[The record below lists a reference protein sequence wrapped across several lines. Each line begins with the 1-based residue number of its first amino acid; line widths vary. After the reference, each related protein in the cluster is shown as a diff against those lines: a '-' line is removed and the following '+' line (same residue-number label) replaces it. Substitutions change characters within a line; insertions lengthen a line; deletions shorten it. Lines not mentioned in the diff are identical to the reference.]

1 MKALGRAETWDLSTS
16 PQSSDLVTL
25 ATELRLP
32 ISIVQLLSHRGFQDV
47 AAVRGF
53 LWPRL
58 RELSDP
64 FLLTGMRAAVE
75 RIFQALDRQE
85 RIVLYGDYDVDG
97 ITSLTLLSRV
107 LQAYGT
113 APALFL
119 PMRVEEGYGLTAD
132 GVARCLQTHQPQ
144 LLIALDC
151 GTSSGDRIAEIE
163 ATGVDVLVIDHH
175 EIQHAVPNCRA
186 FVNPKTG
193 SDHRYF
199 CTVGLVFK
207 LCHALLKERR
217 LPDLDLK
224 QYLDLVAIGTIAD
237 LVPLVAE
244 NRVLVYHGLKQLETT
259 QWIGVKALMR
269 AAGINFPVRPDDVG
283 FRLGPRLNAAGRLG
297 LAEAAL
303 NLLLT
308 SDEAVA
314 TSLAAELDQQ
324 NRARQQLEQQTFDAA
339 CQLLEQDPDF
349 ASHCAIVVGE
359 TGWHP
364 GVVGIVA
371 ARLVRQYYR
380 PALVIGF
387 DQEGIGKGSGRSIP
401 GFSLVQALDGCC
413 AALTH
418 YGGHEMAAGFSL
430 PLEQLGVFAGAFR
443 TFAKNTL
450 TPAQLSP
457 RLRIDALVSG
467 NELNYDFLVAHEL
480 LQPFGLGNWQPLLL
494 LQQAVPTGEIKV
506 LKEKHRV
513 FGVRHR
519 GRLLRAIEFNFST
532 PLPAAPWDIAFCLE
546 PAVFRDQIQIQLR
559 VEGIR
564 TSKAA

>member
-1 MKALGRAETWDLSTS
+1 LNYLWDLTAAADR
-16 PQSSDLVTL
+16 SDLAAL
-25 ATELRLP
+25 AAELRLP
-32 ISIVQLLSHRGFQDV
+32 ISILRLLSRRGFQD
-47 AAVRGF
+47 AEAIRSF

-64 FLLTGMRAAVE
+64 FLLTGMKAAVE
-75 RIFQALDRQE
+75 RIFQAVDRQE

-97 ITSLTLLSRV
+97 ITSLTLLARV
-107 LQAYGT
+107 LQAYG
-113 APALFL
+113 ANPALFL

-132 GVARCLQTHQPQ
+132 GVSRCLQTHHPQ

-151 GTSSGDRIAEIE
+151 GTSSAERITEIE
-163 ATGVDVLVIDHH
+163 ATGIDVVVIDHH
-175 EIQHAVPNCRA
+175 EVQHAPPKCHA
-186 FVNPKTG
+186 FINPKTG
-193 SDHRYF
+193 TDHRYF

-217 LPDLDLK
+217 IPDLDLK

-244 NRVLVYHGLKQLETT
+244 NRLLVYHGLKQLETT
-259 QWIGVKALMR
+259 QWVGVKTLMR
-269 AAGINFPVRPDDVG
+269 VAGINFPVRPDDVG

-308 SDEAVA
+308 SDDDVA
-314 TSLAAELDQQ
+314 ASLSAELDQQ
-324 NRARQQLEQQTFDAA
+324 NRARQELEQQTFDAA
-339 CQLLEQDPDF
+339 CRLLEQDPDL

-359 TGWHP
+359 AGWHP

-380 PALVIGF
+380 PALVIAF
-387 DQEGIGKGSGRSIP
+387 DQEGVGKGSGRSIP

-413 AALTH
+413 GSLTQ

-430 PLEQLGVFAGAFR
+430 PFEQLAVFAGAFR
-443 TFAKNTL
+443 AFAKNTL
-450 TPAQLSP
+450 SAEQLLP
-457 RLRIDALVSG
+457 RLQIDALVNGSDI
-467 NELNYDFLVAHEL
+467 NYDFLVAHER

-494 LQQAVPTGEIKV
+494 LQRGEPTGDIKV

-513 FGVRHR
+513 FGLRHN
-519 GRLLRAIEFNFST
+519 GRLLRAIEFNFSE
-532 PLPAAPWDIAFCLE
+532 PLPAPPWDVAFYLE
-546 PAVFRDQIQIQLR
+546 PAVYRDQIQIQLR
-559 VEGIR
+559 VVAIR
-564 TSKAA
+564 TSGPG

>member
-1 MKALGRAETWDLSTS
+1 LNSCTWDLSVIV
-16 PQSSDLVTL
+16 QSSDLVVL

-32 ISIVQLLSHRGFQDV
+32 VSLVQLLDRRGFQD
-47 AAVRGF
+47 ASAIRGF

-64 FLLTGMRAAVE
+64 FLLPGMKAAVE
-75 RIFQALDRQE
+75 RIFQAVDRQE

-97 ITSLTLLSRV
+97 ITSLTLIARV

-113 APALFL
+113 TPALFL

-132 GVARCLQTHQPQ
+132 GVFRCLQTHRPH

-151 GTSSGDRIAEIE
+151 GTSSADRIAEIE
-163 ATGVDVLVIDHH
+163 SAGVDVVVIDHH
-175 EIQHAVPNCRA
+175 EVQHALPKCRA
-186 FVNPKTG
+186 FINPKSG
-193 SDHRYF
+193 ADHGYF

-207 LCHALLKERR
+207 LCHALLKQRR

-244 NRVLVYHGLKQLETT
+244 NRVLVYHGLKQLEIT
-259 QWIGVKALMR
+259 QWIGVKTLMQV
-269 AAGINFPVRPDDVG
+269 AGINFPVRPDDVG

-308 SDEAVA
+308 SDAGVA
-314 TSLAAELDQQ
+314 ASLAAELDQQ

-339 CQLLEQDPDF
+339 CRILEQDPDF

-359 TGWHP
+359 PGWHP

-387 DQEGIGKGSGRSIP
+387 DEEGIGKGSGRSIP

-413 AALTH
+413 DSLTQ

-430 PLEQLGVFAGAFR
+430 PFEQLAVFAGAFR
-443 TFAKNTL
+443 AFAKKTL
-450 TPAQLSP
+450 SAEQLSP
-457 RLRIDALVSG
+457 RLQIDALVNG
-467 NELNYDFLVAHEL
+467 NDLDYHFLVAHEQ

-494 LQQAVPTGEIKV
+494 LQRGEPTGDIKI

-513 FGVRHR
+513 FGLRHQ
-519 GRLLRAIEFNFST
+519 GRLLRAIEFNFSE
-532 PLPAAPWDIAFCLE
+532 PLPAPPWDIAFNLE
-546 PAVFRDQIQIQLR
+546 PAVYRDQIQMQLR
-559 VEGIR
+559 VAGIR
-564 TSKAA
+564 TSEPG

>member
-1 MKALGRAETWDLSTS
+1 MNYLWDLTAAADR
-16 PQSSDLVTL
+16 SDLAAL
-25 ATELRLP
+25 AAELRLP
-32 ISIVQLLSHRGFQDV
+32 ISILRLLSRRGFQE
-47 AAVRGF
+47 AGAIRSF

-64 FLLTGMRAAVE
+64 FLMAGMKAAVE
-75 RIFQALDRQE
+75 RIFQAVDRQE

-97 ITSLTLLSRV
+97 ITSLALLSRV
-107 LQAYGT
+107 LQAFG
-113 APALFL
+113 ARPALFL

-132 GVARCLQTHQPQ
+132 GVSRCLQSHQPQ

-151 GTSSGDRIAEIE
+151 GTSSAGRIAEIE
-163 ATGVDVLVIDHH
+163 ATGIDVVVIDHH
-175 EIQHAVPNCRA
+175 EVQHAPPKCHA
-186 FVNPKTG
+186 FINPKTG
-193 SDHRYF
+193 TDHRYL

-244 NRVLVYHGLKQLETT
+244 NRLLVYHGLKQLETT
-259 QWIGVKALMR
+259 QWIGVKTLMR
-269 AAGINFPVRPDDVG
+269 VAGINSPVRPDDVG

-308 SDEAVA
+308 SDDDVA
-314 TSLAAELDQQ
+314 TSLSAELDQQ
-324 NRARQQLEQQTFDAA
+324 NRARQELEQQTFDAA
-339 CQLLEQDPDF
+339 CRLLEQDPDL
-349 ASHCAIVVGE
+349 ASHCAIVVAE
-359 TGWHP
+359 AGWHP

-387 DQEGIGKGSGRSIP
+387 DQEGVGKGSGRSIP
-401 GFSLVQALDGCC
+401 GFSLVKALDGCC
-413 AALTH
+413 GSLTQ

-430 PLEQLGVFAGAFR
+430 PFEQLAVFAGAFR
-443 TFAKNTL
+443 AVAKNTL
-450 TPAQLSP
+450 SAEQLSP
-457 RLRIDALVSG
+457 RLQVDAVVSG
-467 NELNYDFLVAHEL
+467 SDINYDFLVAHER

-494 LQQAVPTGEIKV
+494 LQRGEPTGDIKI

-513 FGVRHR
+513 FGLRHN
-519 GRLLRAIEFNFST
+519 GRLLRAIEFNFSE
-532 PLPAAPWDIAFCLE
+532 PLPAPPWDVAFYLE
-546 PAVFRDQIQIQLR
+546 PAVYRNQIQIQLR
-559 VEGIR
+559 VVAIR
-564 TSKAA
+564 TSGPG

>member
-1 MKALGRAETWDLSTS
+1 LNSSTWDLSATS
-16 PQSSDLVTL
+16 QGSDLATL
-25 ATELRLP
+25 AAELDLP
-32 ISIVQLLSHRGFQDV
+32 ISIVQLLSRRGFQD
-47 AAVRGF
+47 AASIRSF

-58 RELSDP
+58 RELADP
-64 FLLTGMRAAVE
+64 FLLSGMRTAVE
-75 RIFQALDRQE
+75 RIFQAVDRQE

-97 ITSLTLLSRV
+97 ITSLTLLARV

-119 PMRVEEGYGLTAD
+119 PMRVEEGYGLTVE
-132 GVARCLQTHQPQ
+132 GVSRCLQTHRPQ

-151 GTSSGDRIAEIE
+151 GTSSADRIAEIE
-163 ATGVDVLVIDHH
+163 AAGVDVVVIDHH
-175 EIQHAVPNCRA
+175 EIQHAPPKCRA
-186 FVNPKTG
+186 FINPKTG
-193 SDHRYF
+193 PDHRYL

-217 LPDLDLK
+217 LPHLDLK
-224 QYLDLVAIGTIAD
+224 EYLDLVAIGTIAD

-259 QWIGVKALMR
+259 RWIGVKALMQV
-269 AAGINFPVRPDDVG
+269 AGINFPVRPDDVG

-303 NLLLT
+303 HLLLT
-308 SDEAVA
+308 SDDAVA
-314 TSLAAELDQQ
+314 TSLATELDKQ
-324 NRARQQLEQQTFDAA
+324 NRARQELEQQTFDAA
-339 CQLLEQDPDF
+339 CRLLEQDPDF
-349 ASHCAIVVGE
+349 ASHRAIVVGDA
-359 TGWHP
+359 GWHP

-401 GFSLVQALDGCC
+401 GFSLVRALDGCGDS
-413 AALTH
+413 LTQ

-430 PLEQLGVFAGAFR
+430 PLEQLAVFAGAFR
-443 TFAKNTL
+443 TFAKKT
-450 TPAQLSP
+450 LSP
-457 RLRIDALVSG
+457 EQLAPKLQIDALVSG
-467 NELNYDFLVAHEL
+467 SDLNYDFMVTHER

-494 LQQAVPTGEIKV
+494 LERGEPTGDVKV

-513 FGVRHR
+513 FGLRHS
-519 GRLLRAIEFNFST
+519 GRLLRAIEFNFSEV
-532 PLPAAPWDIAFCLE
+532 LPASPWDVAFYLE
-546 PAVFRDQIQIQLR
+546 PTVYRDQIQIQLR
-559 VEGIR
+559 VVGIR
-564 TSKAA
+564 TSGSG

>member
-1 MKALGRAETWDLSTS
+1 MAIRS
-16 PQSSDLVTL
+16 
-25 ATELRLP
+25 
-32 ISIVQLLSHRGFQDV
+32 
-47 AAVRGF
+47 F

-64 FLLTGMRAAVE
+64 FLLTGMRPAVE
-75 RIFQALDRQE
+75 RIFQAIDRRE

-97 ITSLTLLSRV
+97 ITSLALLSRV
-107 LQAYGT
+107 LRAYGT
-113 APALFL
+113 APSLFL

-144 LLIALDC
+144 LLIELDC
-151 GTSSGDRIAEIE
+151 GTSSADRIAEIE
-163 ATGVDVLVIDHH
+163 ATGVDVLVVDHH
-175 EIQHAVPNCRA
+175 EIQHAVPRCHA
-186 FVNPKTG
+186 FINPKTG
-193 SDHRYF
+193 TDQRYF

-217 LPDLDLK
+217 LPDFDLK
-224 QYLDLVAIGTIAD
+224 QCLDLVAIGTIAD

-259 QWIGVKALMR
+259 QWTGVKALMR
-269 AAGINFPVRPDDVG
+269 VAGINFPVRPDDVG

-308 SDEAVA
+308 SDDAVA
-314 TSLAAELDQQ
+314 ASLAAELDQQ
-324 NRARQQLEQQTFDAA
+324 NRVRQQLEQQTFEAA
-339 CQLLEQDPDF
+339 CRLLELDPDF

-387 DQEGIGKGSGRSIP
+387 DEEGIGKGSGRSIP
-401 GFSLVQALDGCC
+401 GFSLVQALDGCGN
-413 AALTH
+413 ALTQ

-430 PLEQLGVFAGAFR
+430 PFEQLAGFAGAFR
-443 TFAKNTL
+443 AFAKQTL
-450 TPAQLSP
+450 RPDQLLP
-457 RLRIDALVSG
+457 KLRIDALVSG
-467 NELNYDFLVAHEL
+467 SELNYDFLSAHEL

-494 LQQAVPTGEIKV
+494 LQQAEPTGETKI
-506 LKEKHRV
+506 LKEKHRA
-513 FGVRHR
+513 FGLRHS
-519 GRLLRAIEFNFST
+519 GRLLRAIEFNFSE
-532 PLPAAPWDIAFCLE
+532 PLPTPPWDIAFRLE
-546 PAVFRDQIQIQLR
+546 PAIFRDQIQIQLR
-559 VEGIR
+559 VEAIR
-564 TSKAA
+564 TSRSG

>member
-1 MKALGRAETWDLSTS
+1 LNSAIWDLSTN
-16 PQSSDLVTL
+16 PQTGDLVML
-25 ATELRLP
+25 ASELQLP
-32 ISIVQLLSHRGFQDV
+32 ISIVQLLHRRGFQDV
-47 AAVRGF
+47 AAIRGF

-64 FLLTGMRAAVE
+64 FLLAGMRAAVE
-75 RIFQALDRQE
+75 RIFQAVDRQE

-132 GVARCLQTHQPQ
+132 GVARCLQTHQPK

-151 GTSSGDRIAEIE
+151 GTSSAERIAEIE
-163 ATGVDVLVIDHH
+163 AIGVDVVVIDHH

-193 SDHRYF
+193 PDHRYF

-217 LPDLDLK
+217 LPELDLK

-237 LVPLVAE
+237 LVPLAAE
-244 NRVLVYHGLKQLETT
+244 NRILVYHGLKQLENT
-259 QWIGVKALMR
+259 QWIGVKALLR
-269 AAGINFPVRPDDVG
+269 VSGINFPVRPDDVG

-308 SDEAVA
+308 SDESLA
-314 TSLAAELDQQ
+314 TSLATELDQQ

-349 ASHCAIVVGE
+349 GSHYAIVVGE

-387 DQEGIGKGSGRSIP
+387 DAEGIGKGSGRSIP

-413 AALTH
+413 TALTH

-430 PLEQLGVFAGAFR
+430 PLTKLAGFAGAFR
-443 TFAKNTL
+443 TLAKNAL
-450 TPAQLSP
+450 SPDQLSP
-457 RLRIDALVSG
+457 KLKIDAFVSG
-467 NELNYDFLVAHEL
+467 KELNYDFLVAHER
-480 LQPFGLGNWQPLLL
+480 LQPFGFGNGQPLLL
-494 LQQAVPTGEIKV
+494 LEQAEPTGEIKV
-506 LKEKHRV
+506 LKEKHRIL
-513 FGVRHR
+513 GLRHR
-519 GRLLRAIEFNFST
+519 GRLLRAIQFNFSA
-532 PLPAAPWDIAFCLE
+532 PLPEPPWDIAFYLE
-546 PAVFRDQIQIQLR
+546 PGVFRDQIQIQLR

-564 TSKAA
+564 TSNLK

>member
-1 MKALGRAETWDLSTS
+1 LNSHTWDLSATL
-16 PQSSDLVTL
+16 QSSDLVTL

-32 ISIVQLLSHRGFQDV
+32 VSIVRLLERRGFQD
-47 AAVRGF
+47 ALAIRSF

-64 FLLTGMRAAVE
+64 FLLPDVRPAVE

-97 ITSLTLLSRV
+97 ITSLTLLARV
-107 LQAYGT
+107 LRAYGT
-113 APALFL
+113 VPALFL
-119 PMRVEEGYGLTAD
+119 PMRVEEGYGLTAE

-151 GTSSGDRIAEIE
+151 GTSSADRIAEIE
-163 ATGVDVLVIDHH
+163 AAGVDVLVIDHH
-175 EIQHAVPNCRA
+175 EVQHSPPKCRA
-186 FVNPKTG
+186 FINPKIG
-193 SDHRYF
+193 ADHRYF

-217 LPDLDLK
+217 LPELDLK

-244 NRVLVYHGLKQLETT
+244 NRVLVQHGLKQLETT

-269 AAGINFPVRPDDVG
+269 VAGINFPVRPDDVG

-303 NLLLT
+303 NLLMT
-308 SDEAVA
+308 SDDAIA
-314 TSLAAELDQQ
+314 ASLAAELDQQ
-324 NRARQQLEQQTFDAA
+324 NRARQQLEQQTFEAA
-339 CQLLEQDPDF
+339 CRLLEQDPEF

-387 DQEGIGKGSGRSIP
+387 DVDGLGKGSGRSIP
-401 GFSLVQALDGCC
+401 GFSLVRALDGCC
-413 AALTH
+413 HALTQ

-430 PLEQLGVFAGAFR
+430 PFEQMPVFAGAFR
-443 TFAKNTL
+443 AFAKETL
-450 TPAQLSP
+450 SPEQLSP
-457 RLRIDALVSG
+457 RLQIDALVSG
-467 NELNYDFLVAHEL
+467 NELDYNFLVSHEL

-494 LQQAVPTGEIKV
+494 LQRAEPTGEVKI

-513 FGVRHR
+513 FGLRHT
-519 GRLLRAIEFNFST
+519 GRLLRAIEFNFDE
-532 PLPAAPWDIAFCLE
+532 PLPAAPWDIAFYLE
-546 PAVFRDQIQIQLR
+546 PAFYRDQIQIQLR

-564 TSKAA
+564 TSRAG

>member
-1 MKALGRAETWDLSTS
+1 MNYLWDLTAAADR
-16 PQSSDLVTL
+16 SDLAAL
-25 ATELRLP
+25 AAELRLP
-32 ISIVQLLSHRGFQDV
+32 ISILRLLSRRGFQD
-47 AAVRGF
+47 AEAIRSF

-64 FLLTGMRAAVE
+64 FLLAGMKAAVE
-75 RIFQALDRQE
+75 RIFQAVDRQE

-97 ITSLTLLSRV
+97 ITSQTLLARV
-107 LQAYGT
+107 LQAYG
-113 APALFL
+113 ASPALFL

-132 GVARCLQTHQPQ
+132 GVSRCLQTHHPQ

-151 GTSSGDRIAEIE
+151 GTSSAERIAEIE
-163 ATGVDVLVIDHH
+163 ATGIDVVVIDHH
-175 EIQHAVPNCRA
+175 EVQHAPPKCHA
-186 FVNPKTG
+186 FINPKTG
-193 SDHRYF
+193 TDHRYF

-217 LPDLDLK
+217 IPDLDLK

-244 NRVLVYHGLKQLETT
+244 NRLLVYHGLKQLETT
-259 QWIGVKALMR
+259 QWVGVKTLMR
-269 AAGINFPVRPDDVG
+269 VAGIDFPVRPDDVG

-308 SDEAVA
+308 SDDDVA
-314 TSLAAELDQQ
+314 ASLSAELDQQ
-324 NRARQQLEQQTFDAA
+324 NRARQELEQQTFDAA
-339 CQLLEQDPDF
+339 CRLLEQDPDL

-359 TGWHP
+359 AGWHP

-387 DQEGIGKGSGRSIP
+387 DQEGVGKGSGRSIP

-413 AALTH
+413 GSLTQ

-430 PLEQLGVFAGAFR
+430 PFEQLAVFAGAFR
-443 TFAKNTL
+443 AVAKNTL
-450 TPAQLSP
+450 SAEQLLP
-457 RLRIDALVSG
+457 RLRIDALVNGSDI
-467 NELNYDFLVAHEL
+467 NYDFLVAHER

-494 LQQAVPTGEIKV
+494 LQRGEPTGDIKV

-513 FGVRHR
+513 FGLRHN
-519 GRLLRAIEFNFST
+519 GRLLRAIEFNFSE
-532 PLPAAPWDIAFCLE
+532 PLPAPPWDVAFYLE
-546 PAVFRDQIQIQLR
+546 PAVYRDQIQIQLR
-559 VEGIR
+559 VVAIR
-564 TSKAA
+564 TSGPG

>member
-1 MKALGRAETWDLSTS
+1 MNYLWDLTAAADR
-16 PQSSDLVTL
+16 SDLAAL

-32 ISIVQLLSHRGFQDV
+32 ISILRLLSRRGFQD
-47 AAVRGF
+47 AEAIRSF

-64 FLLTGMRAAVE
+64 FLLAGMKAAVE
-75 RIFQALDRQE
+75 RIFQAVDRQE

-97 ITSLTLLSRV
+97 ITSLTLLARV
-107 LQAYGT
+107 LQAYG
-113 APALFL
+113 ASPALFL

-132 GVARCLQTHQPQ
+132 GVSRCLQAHHPQ

-151 GTSSGDRIAEIE
+151 GTSSAERITEIE
-163 ATGVDVLVIDHH
+163 ATGIDVVVIDHH
-175 EIQHAVPNCRA
+175 EVQHAPPKCHA
-186 FVNPKTG
+186 FINPKTG
-193 SDHRYF
+193 TDHRYF

-217 LPDLDLK
+217 IPDLDLK

-244 NRVLVYHGLKQLETT
+244 NRLLVYHGLKQLETT
-259 QWIGVKALMR
+259 QWVGVKTLMR
-269 AAGINFPVRPDDVG
+269 VAGINFPVRPDDVG

-308 SDEAVA
+308 SDDDVA
-314 TSLAAELDQQ
+314 ASLSAELDQQ
-324 NRARQQLEQQTFDAA
+324 NRARQELEQQTFDAA
-339 CQLLEQDPDF
+339 CRLLEQDPDL

-359 TGWHP
+359 AGWHP

-387 DQEGIGKGSGRSIP
+387 DQEGVGKGSGRSIP

-413 AALTH
+413 GSLTQ

-430 PLEQLGVFAGAFR
+430 PFEQLAVFAGAFR
-443 TFAKNTL
+443 AVAKNTL
-450 TPAQLSP
+450 SAEQLLP
-457 RLRIDALVSG
+457 RLQIDALVNGS
-467 NELNYDFLVAHEL
+467 EINYDFLVAHER

-494 LQQAVPTGEIKV
+494 LQRGEPTGDIKV

-513 FGVRHR
+513 FGLRHN
-519 GRLLRAIEFNFST
+519 GRLLRAIEFNFSE
-532 PLPAAPWDIAFCLE
+532 PLPAPPWDVAFYLE
-546 PAVFRDQIQIQLR
+546 PAVYRDQIQIQLR
-559 VEGIR
+559 VVAIR
-564 TSKAA
+564 TSGPG

>member
-1 MKALGRAETWDLSTS
+1 MNYLWDLTVAADR
-16 PQSSDLVTL
+16 SDLAAL
-25 ATELRLP
+25 AAELRLP
-32 ISIVQLLSHRGFQDV
+32 ISILRLLSRRGFQD
-47 AAVRGF
+47 AEAIRSF

-64 FLLTGMRAAVE
+64 FLLAGMKAAVE
-75 RIFQALDRQE
+75 RIFQAVDRQE

-97 ITSLTLLSRV
+97 ITSLTLLARV
-107 LQAYGT
+107 LQAYG
-113 APALFL
+113 ASPALFL

-132 GVARCLQTHQPQ
+132 GVSRCLQAHHPQ

-151 GTSSGDRIAEIE
+151 GTSSAERITEIE
-163 ATGVDVLVIDHH
+163 ATGIDVVVIDHH
-175 EIQHAVPNCRA
+175 EVQHAPPKCRA
-186 FVNPKTG
+186 FINPKTG
-193 SDHRYF
+193 ADHRYF

-217 LPDLDLK
+217 IPDLDLK

-244 NRVLVYHGLKQLETT
+244 NRLLVYHGLKQLETT
-259 QWIGVKALMR
+259 QWVGVKTLMR
-269 AAGINFPVRPDDVG
+269 VAGINFPVRPDDVG

-308 SDEAVA
+308 SDDDVA
-314 TSLAAELDQQ
+314 ASLSAELDQQ
-324 NRARQQLEQQTFDAA
+324 NRARQELEQQTFDAA
-339 CQLLEQDPDF
+339 CRLLEQDPDL

-359 TGWHP
+359 AGWHP

-387 DQEGIGKGSGRSIP
+387 DQEGVGKGSGRSIP

-413 AALTH
+413 GSLTQ

-430 PLEQLGVFAGAFR
+430 PFEQLAVFAGAFR
-443 TFAKNTL
+443 AVAKNTL
-450 TPAQLSP
+450 SAEQLLP
-457 RLRIDALVSG
+457 RLQIDALVNGS
-467 NELNYDFLVAHEL
+467 EINYDFLVAHER

-494 LQQAVPTGEIKV
+494 LQRGEPTGDIKV

-513 FGVRHR
+513 FGLRHN
-519 GRLLRAIEFNFST
+519 GRLLRAIEFNFSE
-532 PLPAAPWDIAFCLE
+532 PLPAPPWDVAFYLE
-546 PAVFRDQIQIQLR
+546 PAVYRDQIQIQLR
-559 VEGIR
+559 VVAIR
-564 TSKAA
+564 TSGPG

>member
-1 MKALGRAETWDLSTS
+1 MNSSTWDLSATL
-16 PQSSDLVTL
+16 QRSDLVTL

-32 ISIVQLLSHRGFQDV
+32 LSMTRLLERRGFKD
-47 AAVRGF
+47 AAAIRSF

-64 FLLTGMRAAVE
+64 FLLPGMRPAVE
-75 RIFQALDRQE
+75 RIFQAVDRQE

-97 ITSLTLLSRV
+97 ITSLTLLARV
-107 LQAYGT
+107 LRAYGA

-151 GTSSGDRIAEIE
+151 GTSSADRIAEIE
-163 ATGVDVLVIDHH
+163 AAGVDVLVIDHH
-175 EIQHAVPNCRA
+175 EVQHSLPRCRA

-193 SDHRYF
+193 ADHRYF

-207 LCHALLKERR
+207 LSHALLKERR

-244 NRVLVYHGLKQLETT
+244 NRILVYHGLKQLETT

-269 AAGINFPVRPDDVG
+269 VAGTNFPVRPDDVG

-303 NLLLT
+303 NLLMT
-308 SDEAVA
+308 SDDAIA
-314 TSLAAELDQQ
+314 TTLSAELDQQ
-324 NRARQQLEQQTFDAA
+324 NRARQQLEQQTFEAA

-349 ASHCAIVVGE
+349 SSHSAIVVGE

-387 DQEGIGKGSGRSIP
+387 DEDGIGKGSGRSIP
-401 GFSLVQALDGCC
+401 GFSLVQALGGCC
-413 AALTH
+413 H
-418 YGGHEMAAGFSL
+418 
-430 PLEQLGVFAGAFR
+430 
-443 TFAKNTL
+443 
-450 TPAQLSP
+450 
-457 RLRIDALVSG
+457 
-467 NELNYDFLVAHEL
+467 
-480 LQPFGLGNWQPLLL
+480 
-494 LQQAVPTGEIKV
+494 
-506 LKEKHRV
+506 
-513 FGVRHR
+513 
-519 GRLLRAIEFNFST
+519 
-532 PLPAAPWDIAFCLE
+532 
-546 PAVFRDQIQIQLR
+546 
-559 VEGIR
+559 
-564 TSKAA
+564 

>member
-1 MKALGRAETWDLSTS
+1 LNSSTWDLSATL
-16 PQSSDLVTL
+16 PSSDLVAL
-25 ATELRLP
+25 AAELQLP
-32 ISIVQLLSHRGFQDV
+32 VSIVCLLERRRFQD
-47 AAVRGF
+47 AAAIRSF

-58 RELSDP
+58 RDLSDP
-64 FLLTGMRAAVE
+64 FLLPGMKQAVE
-75 RIFQALDRQE
+75 RVFQAVDRQE

-97 ITSLTLLSRV
+97 ITSLTLLARV
-107 LQAYGT
+107 LRAYGS

-151 GTSSGDRIAEIE
+151 GTSSADRIAQIE
-163 ATGVDVLVIDHH
+163 AGGVDVLVIDHH
-175 EIQHAVPNCRA
+175 EVQHALPKCRA
-186 FVNPKTG
+186 FINPKTG
-193 SDHRYF
+193 ADHRYF

-224 QYLDLVAIGTIAD
+224 RYLDLVAIGTIAD

-244 NRVLVYHGLKQLETT
+244 NRILVYHGLEQLETT
-259 QWIGVKALMR
+259 QWIGIKALMR
-269 AAGINFPVRPDDVG
+269 IAGISFPVRPDDVA

-303 NLLLT
+303 NLLMT
-308 SDEAVA
+308 SDDAVA
-314 TSLAAELDQQ
+314 ASLAAELDQQ
-324 NRARQQLEQQTFDAA
+324 NRARQQLEQQTFEAA
-339 CQLLEQDPDF
+339 CRLLEQDPEF
-349 ASHCAIVVGE
+349 PSHCAIVVGE
-359 TGWHP
+359 NGWHP

-387 DQEGIGKGSGRSIP
+387 DVDGIGKGSGRSIP

-413 AALTH
+413 HALTQ

-430 PLEQLGVFAGAFR
+430 PFQQLTVFAAAFR
-443 TFAKNTL
+443 AFAKKTL
-450 TPAQLSP
+450 SPDQLSP
-457 RLRIDALVSG
+457 KLEIDALVSG
-467 NELNYDFLVAHEL
+467 NELNSDFLVAHEL

-494 LQQAVPTGEIKV
+494 LQRAEPTGEVKI

-513 FGVRHR
+513 FGLRQS
-519 GRLLRAIEFNFST
+519 GRLLRAIEFNFSG
-532 PLPAAPWDIAFCLE
+532 PLPAAPWDIAFYLE
-546 PAVFRDQIQIQLR
+546 PAVYRDQIQIQLR

-564 TSKAA
+564 TSGEG

>member
-1 MKALGRAETWDLSTS
+1 LPPSIWELS
-16 PQSSDLVTL
+16 PPLQSSDLVTR
-25 ATELRLP
+25 AGELRLP
-32 ISIVQLLSHRGFQDV
+32 VSIVRLLERKGFQD
-47 AAVRGF
+47 ATAISSF

-64 FLLTGMRAAVE
+64 FLLAGVRPAVE
-75 RIFQALDRQE
+75 RIFQAVDRHE

-97 ITSLTLLSRV
+97 ITSITLLARV
-107 LQAYGT
+107 LGAYGT
-113 APALFL
+113 TPALFL

-151 GTSSGDRIAEIE
+151 GTSSAERIAEIE
-163 ATGVDVLVIDHH
+163 AAGIDVLVVDHH
-175 EIQHAVPNCRA
+175 EVQHAFPRCRA
-186 FVNPKTG
+186 FINPKTG
-193 SDHRYF
+193 ANHRYF

-217 LPDLDLK
+217 LPDFDLK
-224 QYLDLVAIGTIAD
+224 HYLDLVAIGTIAD

-269 AAGINFPVRPDDVG
+269 VAGIDLPVRPDDVG

-303 NLLLT
+303 NLLMT
-308 SDEAVA
+308 SDDAVA
-314 TSLAAELDQQ
+314 AGLAAELDQQ
-324 NRARQQLEQQTFDAA
+324 NRARQQLEQQTFEAA
-339 CQLLEQDPDF
+339 RRLLEQDPDF

-359 TGWHP
+359 PGWHP

-387 DQEGIGKGSGRSIP
+387 DEAGVGKGSGRSIP
-401 GFSLVQALDGCC
+401 GFSLVEALDGCC
-413 AALTH
+413 DALTQ

-430 PLEQLGVFAGAFR
+430 SSEQLAVFAGAFR
-443 TFAKNTL
+443 AFAKKTL
-450 TPAQLSP
+450 SPEQLSP
-457 RLRIDALVSG
+457 KLRIDALVTG
-467 NELNYDFLVAHEL
+467 NELNYDFLSAHEL

-494 LQQAVPTGEIKV
+494 LQRAEPTGDVKI

-513 FGVRHR
+513 FGLRHS
-519 GRLLRAIEFNFST
+519 GRLLRAIEFNFSE
-532 PLPAAPWDIAFCLE
+532 PLPAPPWDIAFYLE

-564 TSKAA
+564 ASGLG

>member
-1 MKALGRAETWDLSTS
+1 MNSSTWDLSATL
-16 PQSSDLVTL
+16 QSSDLVTL
-25 ATELRLP
+25 ATELQLPVSIIRL
-32 ISIVQLLSHRGFQDV
+32 LERRGFQD
-47 AAVRGF
+47 AAAIRSF

-64 FLLTGMRAAVE
+64 FLLPGMRPAVE
-75 RIFQALDRQE
+75 RIFQAVDRKE

-97 ITSLTLLSRV
+97 ITSLTLLARF

-119 PMRVEEGYGLTAD
+119 PMRVEEGYGLTTD
-132 GVARCLQTHQPQ
+132 GVARCLQTHQPR

-151 GTSSGDRIAEIE
+151 GTSSADRIAEIE
-163 ATGVDVLVIDHH
+163 ASGVDVLVIDHH
-175 EIQHAVPNCRA
+175 EVQHSLPKCRA
-186 FVNPKTG
+186 FINPKIG
-193 SDHRYF
+193 AEHRYF

-224 QYLDLVAIGTIAD
+224 QYLDLVAVGTIAD

-259 QWIGVKALMR
+259 QWVGIKALMR
-269 AAGINFPVRPDDVG
+269 VAGISFPVRPDDVG

-303 NLLLT
+303 NLLTT
-308 SDEAVA
+308 SDDGLAA
-314 TSLAAELDQQ
+314 SLAAELDQQ
-324 NRARQQLEQQTFDAA
+324 NRARQQLEQQTFEAA
-339 CQLLEQDPDF
+339 CQLLEQDPEF

-387 DQEGIGKGSGRSIP
+387 DVDGIGKGSGRSIP
-401 GFSLVQALDGCC
+401 GFSLVRALDGCC
-413 AALTH
+413 HALTQ

-430 PLEQLGVFAGAFR
+430 PFEQLTVFAGAFR
-443 TFAKNTL
+443 ALAKKTL
-450 TPAQLSP
+450 TPDQLSP
-457 RLRIDALVSG
+457 RLQIDALVSG
-467 NELNYDFLVAHEL
+467 NELNYNFLVSHEL

-494 LQQAVPTGEIKV
+494 LQRAEPSGEVKI

-513 FGVRHR
+513 FGLRHT
-519 GRLLRAIEFNFST
+519 GRLLRAIEFNFNE
-532 PLPAAPWDIAFCLE
+532 PLPAPPWDIAFYLE
-546 PAVFRDQIQIQLR
+546 PVAYRDQIQIQLR

-564 TSKAA
+564 TSEGS

>member
-1 MKALGRAETWDLSTS
+1 MNYLWDLTAVADR
-16 PQSSDLVTL
+16 SDLAAL
-25 ATELRLP
+25 AAELRLP
-32 ISIVQLLSHRGFQDV
+32 ISILRLLSRRGFQD
-47 AAVRGF
+47 AEAIRSF

-64 FLLTGMRAAVE
+64 FLLAGMKAAVE
-75 RIFQALDRQE
+75 RIFQAVDRQE

-97 ITSLTLLSRV
+97 ITSLTLLARV
-107 LQAYGT
+107 LQAYG
-113 APALFL
+113 ASPALFL

-132 GVARCLQTHQPQ
+132 GVSRCLQTHHPQ

-151 GTSSGDRIAEIE
+151 GTSSAERITEIE
-163 ATGVDVLVIDHH
+163 ATGIDVVVIDHH
-175 EIQHAVPNCRA
+175 EVQHAPPKCHA
-186 FVNPKTG
+186 FINPKTG
-193 SDHRYF
+193 TDHRYF

-217 LPDLDLK
+217 IPDLDLK

-244 NRVLVYHGLKQLETT
+244 NRLLVYHGLKQLETT
-259 QWIGVKALMR
+259 QWVGVKTLMR
-269 AAGINFPVRPDDVG
+269 VAGINFPVRPDDVG

-308 SDEAVA
+308 SDDDVA
-314 TSLAAELDQQ
+314 ASLSAELDQQ
-324 NRARQQLEQQTFDAA
+324 NRARQELEQQTFDAA
-339 CQLLEQDPDF
+339 CRLLEQDPDL

-359 TGWHP
+359 AGWHP

-387 DQEGIGKGSGRSIP
+387 DQEGVGKGSGRSIP

-413 AALTH
+413 GSLTQ

-430 PLEQLGVFAGAFR
+430 PFEQLAVFAGAFR
-443 TFAKNTL
+443 AVAKNTL
-450 TPAQLSP
+450 SAEQLLP
-457 RLRIDALVSG
+457 RLQIDALVNGSDI
-467 NELNYDFLVAHEL
+467 NYDFLVAHER

-494 LQQAVPTGEIKV
+494 LQRGEPTGDIKV

-513 FGVRHR
+513 FGLRHN
-519 GRLLRAIEFNFST
+519 GRLLRAIEFNFSE
-532 PLPAAPWDIAFCLE
+532 PLPAPPWDVAFYLE
-546 PAVFRDQIQIQLR
+546 PAVYRDQIQIQLR
-559 VEGIR
+559 VVAIR
-564 TSKAA
+564 TSGPG

>member
-1 MKALGRAETWDLSTS
+1 MNSAIWNLSKTL
-16 PQSSDLVTL
+16 PGSDLARL
-25 ATELRLP
+25 ATELQLPVSVLRL
-32 ISIVQLLSHRGFQDV
+32 LERRGFQEAD
-47 AAVRGF
+47 AIRSF

-64 FLLTGMRAAVE
+64 FLLAGMQPAVE
-75 RIFQALDRQE
+75 RIFQAVDRQE

-97 ITSLTLLSRV
+97 ITSLTLLARV
-107 LQAYGT
+107 LRAYGI

-119 PMRVEEGYGLTAD
+119 PMRVEEGYGLSAE
-132 GVARCLQTHQPQ
+132 GVTRCLQTHQPQ

-151 GTSSGDRIAEIE
+151 GTSSGERIAEIE
-163 ATGVDVLVIDHH
+163 AAGVDVLVIDHH
-175 EIQHAVPNCRA
+175 EVQHSAPSCRA
-186 FVNPKTG
+186 FINPKTG
-193 SDHRYF
+193 ADHRYF

-217 LPDLDLK
+217 LPDFDLK

-269 AAGINFPVRPDDVG
+269 VAGINFPIRPDDVG

-303 NLLLT
+303 NLLMT

-314 TSLAAELDQQ
+314 AELAAELDQQ
-324 NRARQQLEQQTFDAA
+324 NRARQQLEQQTFEAA
-339 CQLLEQDPDF
+339 CRLLEQDPDF

-387 DQEGIGKGSGRSIP
+387 DEDGIGKGSGRSIP

-413 AALTH
+413 DALTH
-418 YGGHEMAAGFSL
+418 FGGHEMAAGFSL
-430 PLEQLGVFAGAFR
+430 PSEQLAVFAGAFR
-443 TFAKNTL
+443 AFAEKTL
-450 TPAQLSP
+450 TPEQLSP
-457 RLRIDALVSG
+457 KLQIDALVSG

-494 LQQAVPTGEIKV
+494 LQGAEPTGDVKI

-513 FGVRHR
+513 FGLRHT
-519 GRLLRAIEFNFST
+519 GRLLRAIEFNFDG
-532 PLPAAPWDIAFCLE
+532 PLPAPPWDIAFYLE
-546 PAVFRDQIQIQLR
+546 PAVFRDQIQMQLR

-564 TSKAA
+564 GSGAA

>member
-1 MKALGRAETWDLSTS
+1 LKPATWDLSATI
-16 PQSSDLVTL
+16 QSSDLVTL
-25 ATELRLP
+25 ATELGLPLSLLRL
-32 ISIVQLLSHRGFQDV
+32 LDRRGFQD
-47 AAVRGF
+47 AAGIRSF

-64 FLLTGMRAAVE
+64 FLLTGMRPAVE
-75 RIFQALDRQE
+75 RIFQAIDRRE

-107 LQAYGT
+107 LRAYGT
-113 APALFL
+113 APSLFL

-144 LLIALDC
+144 LLIAMDC
-151 GTSSGDRIAEIE
+151 GTSSADRIAEIE
-163 ATGVDVLVIDHH
+163 ATGVDVLVVDHH
-175 EIQHAVPNCRA
+175 EIQHAVPRCHA
-186 FVNPKTG
+186 FINPKTG
-193 SDHRYF
+193 TDQRYF

-217 LPDLDLK
+217 LPDFDLK
-224 QYLDLVAIGTIAD
+224 QCLDLVAIGTIAD

-259 QWIGVKALMR
+259 QWTGVKALMR
-269 AAGINFPVRPDDVG
+269 VAGINFPVRPDDVG

-308 SDEAVA
+308 SDDAVA
-314 TSLAAELDQQ
+314 ASLAAELDQQ
-324 NRARQQLEQQTFDAA
+324 NRVRQQLEQQTFEAA
-339 CQLLEQDPDF
+339 CRLLELDPDF

-387 DQEGIGKGSGRSIP
+387 DEEGIGKGSGRSIP
-401 GFSLVQALDGCC
+401 GFSLVQALDGCGN
-413 AALTH
+413 ALTQ

-430 PLEQLGVFAGAFR
+430 PFEQLAGFAGAFR
-443 TFAKNTL
+443 AFAKQTL
-450 TPAQLSP
+450 TPDQLLP
-457 RLRIDALVSG
+457 KLRIDALVSG
-467 NELNYDFLVAHEL
+467 SELNYDFLSAHEL

-494 LQQAVPTGEIKV
+494 LQRAEPTGETKI
-506 LKEKHRV
+506 LKEKHRA
-513 FGVRHR
+513 FGLRHS
-519 GRLLRAIEFNFST
+519 GRVLRAIEFNFRE
-532 PLPAAPWDIAFCLE
+532 PLPTPPWDIAFRLE

-559 VEGIR
+559 VEAIR
-564 TSKAA
+564 TSRSG

>member
-1 MKALGRAETWDLSTS
+1 MNYLWDLTAAADR
-16 PQSSDLVTL
+16 SDLAAL
-25 ATELRLP
+25 AAELRLP
-32 ISIVQLLSHRGFQDV
+32 ISILRLLSRRGFQD
-47 AAVRGF
+47 AEAIRSF

-64 FLLTGMRAAVE
+64 FLLAGMKAAVE
-75 RIFQALDRQE
+75 RIFQAVDRQE

-97 ITSLTLLSRV
+97 ITSLTLLARV
-107 LQAYGT
+107 LQAYG
-113 APALFL
+113 ASPALFL

-132 GVARCLQTHQPQ
+132 GVSRCLQAHHPQ

-151 GTSSGDRIAEIE
+151 GTSSAERITEIE
-163 ATGVDVLVIDHH
+163 ATGIDVVVIDHH
-175 EIQHAVPNCRA
+175 EVQHAPPKCHA
-186 FVNPKTG
+186 FINPKTG
-193 SDHRYF
+193 TDHRYF

-217 LPDLDLK
+217 IPDLDLK

-244 NRVLVYHGLKQLETT
+244 NRLLVYHGLKQLETT
-259 QWIGVKALMR
+259 QWVGVKTLMR
-269 AAGINFPVRPDDVG
+269 VAGINFPVRPDDVG

-308 SDEAVA
+308 SDDDVA
-314 TSLAAELDQQ
+314 ASLSAELDQQ
-324 NRARQQLEQQTFDAA
+324 NRARQELEQQTFDAA
-339 CQLLEQDPDF
+339 CRLLEQDPDL

-359 TGWHP
+359 AGWHP

-387 DQEGIGKGSGRSIP
+387 DQEGVGKGSGRSIP

-413 AALTH
+413 GSLTQ

-430 PLEQLGVFAGAFR
+430 PFEQLAVFAGAFR
-443 TFAKNTL
+443 AVAKNTL
-450 TPAQLSP
+450 SAEQLLP
-457 RLRIDALVSG
+457 RLQIDALVNGS
-467 NELNYDFLVAHEL
+467 EINYDFLVAHER

-494 LQQAVPTGEIKV
+494 LQRGEPTGDIKV

-513 FGVRHR
+513 FGLRHN
-519 GRLLRAIEFNFST
+519 GRLLRAIEFNFSE
-532 PLPAAPWDIAFCLE
+532 PLPAPPWDVAFYLE
-546 PAVFRDQIQIQLR
+546 PAVYRDQIQIQLR
-559 VEGIR
+559 VVAIR
-564 TSKAA
+564 TSGPG

>member
-1 MKALGRAETWDLSTS
+1 MNYLWDLTVAADR
-16 PQSSDLVTL
+16 SDLAAL
-25 ATELRLP
+25 AAELRLP
-32 ISIVQLLSHRGFQDV
+32 ISILRLLSRRGFQD
-47 AAVRGF
+47 AEAIRSF

-64 FLLTGMRAAVE
+64 FLLAGMKAAVE
-75 RIFQALDRQE
+75 RIFQAVDRQE

-97 ITSLTLLSRV
+97 ITSLTLLARV
-107 LQAYGT
+107 LQAYG
-113 APALFL
+113 ASPALFL

-132 GVARCLQTHQPQ
+132 GVSRCLQAHHPQ

-151 GTSSGDRIAEIE
+151 GTSSAERITEIE
-163 ATGVDVLVIDHH
+163 ATGIDVVVIDHH
-175 EIQHAVPNCRA
+175 EVQHAPPKCHA
-186 FVNPKTG
+186 FINPKTG
-193 SDHRYF
+193 TDHRYF

-217 LPDLDLK
+217 IPDLDLK

-244 NRVLVYHGLKQLETT
+244 NRLLVYHGLKQLETT
-259 QWIGVKALMR
+259 QWVGVKTLMR
-269 AAGINFPVRPDDVG
+269 VAGINFPVRPDDVG

-308 SDEAVA
+308 SDDDVA
-314 TSLAAELDQQ
+314 ASLSAELDQQ
-324 NRARQQLEQQTFDAA
+324 NRARQELEQQTFDAA
-339 CQLLEQDPDF
+339 CRLLEQDPDL

-359 TGWHP
+359 AGWHP

-387 DQEGIGKGSGRSIP
+387 DQEGVGKGSGRSIP

-413 AALTH
+413 GSLTQ

-430 PLEQLGVFAGAFR
+430 PFEQLAVFAGAFR
-443 TFAKNTL
+443 AVAKNTL
-450 TPAQLSP
+450 SAEQLLP
-457 RLRIDALVSG
+457 RLQIDALVNGS
-467 NELNYDFLVAHEL
+467 EINYDFLVAHER

-494 LQQAVPTGEIKV
+494 LQRGEPTGDIKV

-513 FGVRHR
+513 FGLRHN
-519 GRLLRAIEFNFST
+519 GRLLRAIEFNFSE
-532 PLPAAPWDIAFCLE
+532 PLPAPPWDVAFYLE
-546 PAVFRDQIQIQLR
+546 PAVYRDQIQIQLR
-559 VEGIR
+559 VVAIR
-564 TSKAA
+564 TSGPG

>member
-1 MKALGRAETWDLSTS
+1 LNYTWDLSATFR
-16 PQSSDLVTL
+16 SSDPATL
-25 ATELRLP
+25 AAELRLP
-32 ISIVQLLSHRGFQDV
+32 ISILRLLSQRGFQDP
-47 AAVRGF
+47 AAIRSF

-64 FLLTGMRAAVE
+64 FLLAGMSAAVE
-75 RIFQALDRQE
+75 RVFQAIDRQE

-97 ITSLTLLSRV
+97 ITSLTLLARV

-113 APALFL
+113 TPALFL
-119 PMRVEEGYGLTAD
+119 PMRVEEGYGLTSD
-132 GVARCLQTHQPQ
+132 GVFRCLQTHQPQ

-151 GTSSGDRIAEIE
+151 GTSSADRIAEIE
-163 ATGVDVLVIDHH
+163 AAGVDVMVIDHH
-175 EIQHAVPNCRA
+175 EVRHAPPECRA
-186 FVNPKTG
+186 FINPKTETG
-193 SDHRYF
+193 SDYRYF
-199 CTVGLVFK
+199 CTAGLVFK

-259 QWIGVKALMR
+259 RWIGVKTLIQV
-269 AAGINFPVRPDDVG
+269 AGISFPVRPDDVG

-314 TSLAAELDQQ
+314 ASLAAELDRQ
-324 NRARQQLEQQTFDAA
+324 NRARQELEQQTFDAA
-339 CQLLEQDPDF
+339 CRLLEQDRDF

-359 TGWHP
+359 AGWHP

-387 DQEGIGKGSGRSIP
+387 DEAGIGKGSGRSIP

-413 AALTH
+413 NSLTQ

-430 PLEQLGVFAGAFR
+430 PFEQLAVFTGAFR
-443 TFAKNTL
+443 AFAKNTL
-450 TPAQLSP
+450 SAEQLSP
-457 RLRIDALVSG
+457 RLQIDALVNG
-467 NELNYDFLVAHEL
+467 NDLNYDFLVAHER

-494 LQQAVPTGEIKV
+494 LQRGEPTGDIKV

-513 FGVRHR
+513 FGLRHS
-519 GRLLRAIEFNFST
+519 GRLLRAIEFNFSEA
-532 PLPAAPWDIAFCLE
+532 LPAPPWDVAFYLE
-546 PAVFRDQIQIQLR
+546 PAVYRDQIQIQLR
-559 VEGIR
+559 VVGIR
-564 TSKAA
+564 TSGQG

>member
-1 MKALGRAETWDLSTS
+1 MNYLWDLTAAADR
-16 PQSSDLVTL
+16 SDLAAL
-25 ATELRLP
+25 AAELRLP
-32 ISIVQLLSHRGFQDV
+32 ISILRLLSRRGFQD
-47 AAVRGF
+47 AEAIRSF

-64 FLLTGMRAAVE
+64 FLLAGMKAAVE
-75 RIFQALDRQE
+75 RIFQAVDRQE

-97 ITSLTLLSRV
+97 ITSLTLLARV
-107 LQAYGT
+107 LQAYG
-113 APALFL
+113 ASPALFL

-132 GVARCLQTHQPQ
+132 GVSRCLQTHHPQ

-151 GTSSGDRIAEIE
+151 GTSSAERIAEIE
-163 ATGVDVLVIDHH
+163 ATGIDVVVIDHH
-175 EIQHAVPNCRA
+175 EVQHAPPKCHA
-186 FVNPKTG
+186 FINPKTG
-193 SDHRYF
+193 TDHRYF

-217 LPDLDLK
+217 IPDLDLK

-244 NRVLVYHGLKQLETT
+244 NRLLVYHGLKQLETT
-259 QWIGVKALMR
+259 QWVGVKTLMR
-269 AAGINFPVRPDDVG
+269 VAGINFPVRPDDVG

-308 SDEAVA
+308 SDDDVA
-314 TSLAAELDQQ
+314 ASLSAELDQQ
-324 NRARQQLEQQTFDAA
+324 NRARQELEQQTFDAA
-339 CQLLEQDPDF
+339 CRLLEQDPDL

-359 TGWHP
+359 AGWHP

-387 DQEGIGKGSGRSIP
+387 DQEGVGKGSGRSIP

-413 AALTH
+413 GSLTQ

-430 PLEQLGVFAGAFR
+430 PFEQLAVFAGAFR
-443 TFAKNTL
+443 AVAKNTL
-450 TPAQLSP
+450 SAEQLLP
-457 RLRIDALVSG
+457 RLQIDALVNGSDI
-467 NELNYDFLVAHEL
+467 NYDFLVAHER

-494 LQQAVPTGEIKV
+494 LQRGEPTGDIKV

-513 FGVRHR
+513 FGLRHN
-519 GRLLRAIEFNFST
+519 GRLLRAIEFNFSE
-532 PLPAAPWDIAFCLE
+532 PLPAPPWDVAFYLE
-546 PAVFRDQIQIQLR
+546 PAVYRDQIQIQLR
-559 VEGIR
+559 VVAIR
-564 TSKAA
+564 TSGPG

>member
-1 MKALGRAETWDLSTS
+1 LNYTWDLSAIV
-16 PQSSDLVTL
+16 QSSDLIML
-25 ATELRLP
+25 AAELRLP
-32 ISIVQLLSHRGFQDV
+32 VSLVRVLDRRGFQD
-47 AAVRGF
+47 AAAIRSFVR
-53 LWPRL
+53 PRL

-64 FLLTGMRAAVE
+64 FLLSGMRAAVG
-75 RIFQALDRQE
+75 RILQAVDRQE

-97 ITSLTLLSRV
+97 ITSLTLLARV

-113 APALFL
+113 APSLFL

-132 GVARCLQTHQPQ
+132 GVSRCLRTHQPQ

-151 GTSSGDRIAEIE
+151 GTSSADRIAEIE
-163 ATGVDVLVIDHH
+163 AAGVDVVVIDHH
-175 EIQHAVPNCRA
+175 EVQHAPPRCRA
-186 FVNPKTG
+186 FINPKTG
-193 SDHRYF
+193 AGHTYF

-224 QYLDLVAIGTIAD
+224 HYLDLVAIGTIAD

-259 QWIGVKALMR
+259 QWIGVKTLMQV
-269 AAGINFPVRPDDVG
+269 AGISFPVRPDDVG

-308 SDEAVA
+308 SDGALA
-314 TSLAAELDQQ
+314 ASLAAELDRQ
-324 NRARQQLEQQTFDAA
+324 NRARQDLEQQTFDAA

-349 ASHCAIVVGE
+349 ASHRAIVVGE
-359 TGWHP
+359 AGWHP

-387 DQEGIGKGSGRSIP
+387 DEEGIGKGSGRSIP

-413 AALTH
+413 NSLTQ

-430 PLEQLGVFAGAFR
+430 PFEQLAVFAGAFR
-443 TFAKNTL
+443 AFAKKTL
-450 TPAQLSP
+450 TAEQLSP
-457 RLRIDALVSG
+457 RLQIDALLTGSD
-467 NELNYDFLVAHEL
+467 LNYDFLVAHER
-480 LQPFGLGNWQPLLL
+480 LQPFGLGNCQPLLL
-494 LQQAVPTGEIKV
+494 LQRGEPTGDIKV

-513 FGVRHR
+513 FGLRHN
-519 GRLLRAIEFNFST
+519 GRLLRAIEFNFSEA
-532 PLPAAPWDIAFCLE
+532 LPAPPWDIAFHLE
-546 PAVFRDQIQIQLR
+546 PAVYRDQIQIQLR
-559 VEGIR
+559 VVGIR
-564 TSKAA
+564 TSGPG

>member
-1 MKALGRAETWDLSTS
+1 LNYLWDLTATADR
-16 PQSSDLVTL
+16 SDLAAL
-25 ATELRLP
+25 AAELRLP
-32 ISIVQLLSHRGFQDV
+32 ISILRLLSRRGFHD
-47 AAVRGF
+47 AEAIRSF

-64 FLLTGMRAAVE
+64 FLLAGMKAAVE
-75 RIFQALDRQE
+75 RIFQAVDRQE

-97 ITSLTLLSRV
+97 ITSLTLLARV
-107 LQAYGT
+107 LQAYG
-113 APALFL
+113 ASPALFL

-132 GVARCLQTHQPQ
+132 GVSRCLQTHHPQ

-151 GTSSGDRIAEIE
+151 GTSSAERIAEIE
-163 ATGVDVLVIDHH
+163 ATGIDVVVIDHH
-175 EIQHAVPNCRA
+175 EVQHAPPKCHA
-186 FVNPKTG
+186 FINPKTG
-193 SDHRYF
+193 TDHRYF

-217 LPDLDLK
+217 IPDLDLK

-244 NRVLVYHGLKQLETT
+244 NRLLVYHGLKQLETT
-259 QWIGVKALMR
+259 QWVGVKTLMR
-269 AAGINFPVRPDDVG
+269 VAGINFPVRPDDVG

-308 SDEAVA
+308 SDDDVA
-314 TSLAAELDQQ
+314 ASLSAELDQQ
-324 NRARQQLEQQTFDAA
+324 NRARQELEQQTFDAA
-339 CQLLEQDPDF
+339 CRLLEQDPDL

-359 TGWHP
+359 AGWHP

-387 DQEGIGKGSGRSIP
+387 DQEGVGKGSGRSIP

-413 AALTH
+413 GSLTQ

-430 PLEQLGVFAGAFR
+430 PFEQLAVFAGAFR
-443 TFAKNTL
+443 AVAKNTL
-450 TPAQLSP
+450 SAEQLLP
-457 RLRIDALVSG
+457 RLQIDALVNGSDI
-467 NELNYDFLVAHEL
+467 NYDFLVAHER

-494 LQQAVPTGEIKV
+494 LQRGEPTGDIKV

-513 FGVRHR
+513 FGLRHN
-519 GRLLRAIEFNFST
+519 GRLLRAIEFNFSE
-532 PLPAAPWDIAFCLE
+532 PLPAPPWDVAFYLE
-546 PAVFRDQIQIQLR
+546 PAVYRDQIQIQLR
-559 VEGIR
+559 VVAIR
-564 TSKAA
+564 TSGPG

>member
-1 MKALGRAETWDLSTS
+1 MNYLWDLTAAADR
-16 PQSSDLVTL
+16 SDLAAL
-25 ATELRLP
+25 AAELRLP
-32 ISIVQLLSHRGFQDV
+32 ISILRLLSRRGFQD
-47 AAVRGF
+47 AEAIRSF

-64 FLLTGMRAAVE
+64 FLLAGMKAAVE
-75 RIFQALDRQE
+75 RIFQAVDRQE

-97 ITSLTLLSRV
+97 ITSLTLLARV
-107 LQAYGT
+107 LQAYG
-113 APALFL
+113 ASPALFL

-132 GVARCLQTHQPQ
+132 GVSRCLQTHHPQ

-151 GTSSGDRIAEIE
+151 GTSSAERIAEIE
-163 ATGVDVLVIDHH
+163 ATGIDVVVIDHH
-175 EIQHAVPNCRA
+175 EVQHAPPKCHA
-186 FVNPKTG
+186 FINPKTG
-193 SDHRYF
+193 TDHRYF

-217 LPDLDLK
+217 IPDLDLK

-244 NRVLVYHGLKQLETT
+244 NRLLVYHGLKQLETT
-259 QWIGVKALMR
+259 QWVGVKTLMR
-269 AAGINFPVRPDDVG
+269 VAGINFPVRPDDVG

-308 SDEAVA
+308 SDDDVA
-314 TSLAAELDQQ
+314 ASLSAELDQQ
-324 NRARQQLEQQTFDAA
+324 NRARQELEQQTFDAA
-339 CQLLEQDPDF
+339 CRLLEQDPDL

-359 TGWHP
+359 AGWHP

-387 DQEGIGKGSGRSIP
+387 DQEGVGKGSGRSIP

-413 AALTH
+413 GSLTQ

-430 PLEQLGVFAGAFR
+430 PFEQLAVFAGAFR
-443 TFAKNTL
+443 TVAKNTL
-450 TPAQLSP
+450 SAEQLLP
-457 RLRIDALVSG
+457 RLQIDALVNGSDI
-467 NELNYDFLVAHEL
+467 NYDFLVAHER

-494 LQQAVPTGEIKV
+494 LQRGEPTGDIKV

-513 FGVRHR
+513 FGLRHN
-519 GRLLRAIEFNFST
+519 GRLLRAIEFNFSE
-532 PLPAAPWDIAFCLE
+532 PLPAPPWDVAFYLE
-546 PAVFRDQIQIQLR
+546 PAVYRDQIQIQLR
-559 VEGIR
+559 VVAIR
-564 TSKAA
+564 TSGPG

>member
-1 MKALGRAETWDLSTS
+1 MNYLWDLTAAADR
-16 PQSSDLVTL
+16 SDLAAL
-25 ATELRLP
+25 AAELRLP
-32 ISIVQLLSHRGFQDV
+32 ISILRLLSRRGFQD
-47 AAVRGF
+47 AEAIRSF

-64 FLLTGMRAAVE
+64 FLLAGMKAAVE
-75 RIFQALDRQE
+75 RIFQAVDRQE
-85 RIVLYGDYDVDG
+85 RVVLYGDYDVDG
-97 ITSLTLLSRV
+97 ITSLTLLARV
-107 LQAYGT
+107 LQAYG
-113 APALFL
+113 ASPALFL

-132 GVARCLQTHQPQ
+132 GVSRCLQTHHPQ

-151 GTSSGDRIAEIE
+151 GTSSAERIAEIE
-163 ATGVDVLVIDHH
+163 ATGIDVVVIDHH
-175 EIQHAVPNCRA
+175 EVQHAPPKCHA
-186 FVNPKTG
+186 FINPKTG
-193 SDHRYF
+193 TDHRYF

-217 LPDLDLK
+217 IPDLDLK

-244 NRVLVYHGLKQLETT
+244 NRLLVYHGLKQLETT
-259 QWIGVKALMR
+259 QWVGVKTLMR
-269 AAGINFPVRPDDVG
+269 VAGINFPVRPDDVG

-308 SDEAVA
+308 SDDDVA
-314 TSLAAELDQQ
+314 ASLSAELDQQ
-324 NRARQQLEQQTFDAA
+324 NRARQELEQQTFDAA
-339 CQLLEQDPDF
+339 CRLLEQDPDL

-359 TGWHP
+359 AGWHP

-387 DQEGIGKGSGRSIP
+387 DQEGVGKGSGRSIP

-413 AALTH
+413 GSLTQ

-430 PLEQLGVFAGAFR
+430 PFEQLAVFAGAFR
-443 TFAKNTL
+443 AVAKNTL
-450 TPAQLSP
+450 SAEQLLP
-457 RLRIDALVSG
+457 RLQIDALVNGSDI
-467 NELNYDFLVAHEL
+467 NYDFLVAHER

-494 LQQAVPTGEIKV
+494 LQRGEPTGDIKV

-513 FGVRHR
+513 FGLRHN
-519 GRLLRAIEFNFST
+519 GRLLRAIEFNFSE
-532 PLPAAPWDIAFCLE
+532 PLPAPPWDVAFYLE
-546 PAVFRDQIQIQLR
+546 PAVYRDQIQIQLR
-559 VEGIR
+559 VVAIR
-564 TSKAA
+564 TSGPG

>member
-1 MKALGRAETWDLSTS
+1 MNSSTWDFSATS
-16 PQSSDLVTL
+16 PSSDLVTR
-25 ATELRLP
+25 AGELRLP
-32 ISIVQLLSHRGFQDV
+32 VSIVRLLERRGFQDV
-47 AAVRGF
+47 AAISSF

-64 FLLTGMRAAVE
+64 FLLAGMRPAVE
-75 RIFQALDRQE
+75 RIFQAVDRHE

-97 ITSLTLLSRV
+97 ITSITLLARV
-107 LQAYGT
+107 LGAYGI

-151 GTSSGDRIAEIE
+151 GTSSAERIAEIE
-163 ATGVDVLVIDHH
+163 AAGVDVLVIDHH
-175 EIQHAVPNCRA
+175 EVQHSLPRCRA
-186 FVNPKTG
+186 FINPKTG
-193 SDHRYF
+193 ADHRYF

-217 LPDLDLK
+217 LPDFDLK

-269 AAGINFPVRPDDVG
+269 VAGINFPVRPDDVG

-303 NLLLT
+303 NLLMT
-308 SDEAVA
+308 SDDAVA
-314 TSLAAELDQQ
+314 AGLAAELDQQ
-324 NRARQQLEQQTFDAA
+324 NRARQQLEQETFEAA

-349 ASHCAIVVGE
+349 ESHCAIVVGE

-380 PALVIGF
+380 PTLVIGF
-387 DQEGIGKGSGRSIP
+387 DEAGIGKGSGRSIP

-413 AALTH
+413 DALTQ

-430 PLEQLGVFAGAFR
+430 PSEQLTVFTGAFR
-443 TFAKNTL
+443 AFAKKTL
-450 TPAQLSP
+450 SPEQLSP
-457 RLRIDALVSG
+457 KLRIDTVVSG

-480 LQPFGLGNWQPLLL
+480 LQPFGLGNCQPLLL
-494 LQQAVPTGEIKV
+494 LQRAEPTGEVKI

-513 FGVRHR
+513 FGLRHS
-519 GRLLRAIEFNFST
+519 GRLLRAIEFNFSE
-532 PLPAAPWDIAFCLE
+532 PLPAPPWDIAFYLE

-564 TSKAA
+564 PSGSG

>member
-1 MKALGRAETWDLSTS
+1 LNYTWDLSATS
-16 PQSSDLVTL
+16 QHSDLGAL
-25 ATELRLP
+25 AAELRLP
-32 ISIVQLLSHRGFQDV
+32 ISILRLLGRRGFQD
-47 AAVRGF
+47 ATAIRGF

-64 FLLTGMRAAVE
+64 FLLLGMRAAVE

-85 RIVLYGDYDVDG
+85 QIVLYGDYDVDG
-97 ITSLTLLSRV
+97 ITSLTLLARV

-113 APALFL
+113 TPALFL
-119 PMRVEEGYGLTAD
+119 PMRVEEGYGLSAV
-132 GVARCLQTHQPQ
+132 GVSRCLQTYQPR

-151 GTSSGDRIAEIE
+151 GTSSADRIAEME
-163 ATGVDVLVIDHH
+163 AAGVDVVVIDHH
-175 EIQHAVPNCRA
+175 EVQQALPKCSA
-186 FVNPKTG
+186 FINPKIG
-193 SDHRYF
+193 PEHRYF

-217 LPDLDLK
+217 LPNLDLK

-259 QWIGVKALMR
+259 RWIGVKTLMQV
-269 AAGINFPVRPDDVG
+269 AGISFPVRPDDVG
-283 FRLGPRLNAAGRLG
+283 FRIGPRLNAAGRLG

-308 SDEAVA
+308 SDDAVA
-314 TSLAAELDQQ
+314 ASLATELDKQ
-324 NRARQQLEQQTFDAA
+324 NRARQELEQQTFDAA
-339 CQLLEQDPDF
+339 CRLLEQDPDF

-359 TGWHP
+359 AGWHP

-387 DQEGIGKGSGRSIP
+387 DEVGIGKGSGRSIP
-401 GFSLVQALDGCC
+401 GFSLVQALHGCC
-413 AALTH
+413 DSLTQ

-430 PLEQLGVFAGAFR
+430 PFEQLAVFAGAFR
-443 TFAKNTL
+443 AFAKKNL
-450 TPAQLSP
+450 SVEQLAP
-457 RLRIDALVSG
+457 KLRIEALVNG
-467 NELNYDFLVAHEL
+467 NDLNYDFLVAHER
-480 LQPFGLGNWQPLLL
+480 LQPFGLGNSQPLFLL
-494 LQQAVPTGEIKV
+494 ERGEPTGDIKL

-513 FGVRHR
+513 FGLRHK
-519 GRLLRAIEFNFST
+519 GRLLRAIEFNFSE
-532 PLPAAPWDIAFCLE
+532 PLPAPPWDVAFYLE
-546 PAVFRDQIQIQLR
+546 PAIYRDQIQIQLR
-559 VEGIR
+559 VAGIR
-564 TSKAA
+564 TSGSG